1 MSILYYIISFFLIVN
16 IIVVVHEYGHFLTA
30 KQVGVK
36 VTKFSIGMGPEIFG
50 FTDKHG
56 TRWCFSLFPVGGF
69 VMMLG
74 DGDIASAT
82 EDKNVKNL
90 AEEERKQA
98 ISSKTNWEKIWV
110 AFGGPLFN
118 YIYAF
123 VVVIAMGLFYGIPTY
138 EPIIGSVQENSP
150 AAKAGLSVGDR
161 VISVNGHA
169 IKKYR
174 EIVINIMKDETGKLD
189 FLVERNGVQKNIVL
203 SPEIKETK
211 TLIGRTKKTKL
222 VGIRSAD
229 PVFEKKSFTGA
240 VVRAFQE
247 CVYSTKEMGHMF
259 AQLFAGK
266 KSLDDFGGIVRITTI
281 AGDLS
286 KEGNFAMLI
295 MFTVALSLNL
305 GFINLFPLPVLDGGR
320 ILLCFIEQITKR
332 KLNEKFE
339 EYIMIACAGL
349 LILIMLA
356 TTVNDIL
363 RINAVEK
370 FISNI
375 VR

>member
-1 MSILYYIISFFLIVN
+1 MSILYYLISFFLVIN
-16 IIVVVHEYGHFLTA
+16 IIVIVHEYGHFLAA

-36 VTKFSIGMGPEIFG
+36 ISKFSVGMGPEIVG

-56 TRWCFSLFPVGGF
+56 TRWSLSLLPVGGF

-82 EDKNVKNL
+82 EDESVKSL
-90 AEEERKQA
+90 AEEERKLA

-110 AFGGPLFN
+110 AFCGPFFN

-123 VVVIAMGLFYGIPTY
+123 VVIIGMGLFYGIPTY
-138 EPIIGSVQENSP
+138 EPVIGSVQENSP
-150 AAKAGLSVGDR
+150 AAKAGLLAGDR
-161 VISVNGHA
+161 VLSVNGHE
-169 IKKYR
+169 IRKYR
-174 EIVINIMKDETGKLD
+174 DIVINTIEDETGKLD
-189 FLVERNGVQKNIVL
+189 FLVERNGAQQNIIL
-203 SPEIKETK
+203 APEIKETK
-211 TLIGRTKKTKL
+211 SLIRTKKTKF
-222 VGIRSAD
+222 VGIRSGS
-229 PVFEKKSFTGA
+229 PIFEKKSFVDA

-247 CVYSTKEMGHMF
+247 CVYSTKEMGHVF

-266 KSLDDFGGIVRITTI
+266 KSLDDFGGIVRMASV

-286 KEGNFAMLI
+286 KDGNFAMLI
-295 MFTVALSLNL
+295 MFTVTLSLNL

-320 ILLCFIEQITKR
+320 ILLCFIEQVTRR
-332 KLNEKFE
+332 KLNEKIQ
-339 EYIMIACAGL
+339 EYIMIVCACL
-349 LILIMLA
+349 LILLMLA

-363 RINAVEK
+363 RLEAVEK
-370 FISNI
+370 FISSI